1 MQTPSPAVQESLAW
15 LTESLDQV
23 LDETV
28 HLCCIPAP
36 TFEEAER
43 AAYVAARMRAIG
55 LSEVRIDSIHNV
67 TGILSADSASPT
79 TLVAA
84 HIDTVFP
91 RATPLQIRRTQQRL
105 YGPGIGDNCV
115 AVAAMLSV
123 ATAMRRL
130 QPTLP
135 GRVIFAANVGE
146 EGLGNL
152 CGIRALLDT
161 WHGQVDT
168 VLAVEGHGIDELRTT
183 GIGSTRLEVT
193 FTGPGGH
200 SWGAFGT
207 PSAIHAMG
215 SAIHKIA
222 QWQVPRDPK
231 TTFNVGIVEG
241 GGSVNTI
248 APRATMLV
256 DLRSLQPSQLAQLE
270 SRVECLCQEVQ
281 RDTGV
286 QVTSRMVGQRPA
298 AALDADHPLCHG
310 VNAIR
315 HYLRLW
321 PAVFSAASTD
331 ANLPLSLGIPAVCL
345 GITRGA
351 LAHTVQEYIDTAPV
365 GGGLKQLLLTILYSL
380 QPEAHEKPPTA
391 SGPAEMVLTAAR

>member
-1 MQTPSPAVQESLAW
+1 MQIPSSAVQESLTR
-15 LTESLDQV
+15 LTDSLDEV

-28 HLCCIPAP
+28 RLCRIPAP

-43 AAYVAARMRAIG
+43 AAYVAERMRALG
-55 LSEVRIDSIHNV
+55 LTDVRIDSINNV
-67 TGILSADSASPT
+67 TGILSAGTPGPT

-84 HIDTVFP
+84 HLDTVFP
-91 RATPLQIRRTQQRL
+91 RATPLHIRHTRQRL

-123 ATAMRRL
+123 AAAMRHL
-130 QPTLP
+130 QPLP
-135 GRVIFAANVGE
+135 SGRVIFAASVGE

-152 CGIRALLDT
+152 CGIRALLET

-168 VLAVEGHGIDELRTT
+168 VLAVEGHGIDEVRST

-215 SAIHKIA
+215 SAIHQIA
-222 QWQVPRDPK
+222 RLQVPQDPK

-256 DLRSLQPSQLAQLE
+256 DLRSLDPAQLTE
-270 SRVECLCQEVQ
+270 IENRVDRLFQDVHQ
-281 RDTGV
+281 DTGV
-286 QVTSRMVGQRPA
+286 QVTSRIVGRRPA
-298 AALDADHPLCHG
+298 AALATDHPLCCG
-310 VNAIR
+310 VNDIR
-315 HYLRLW
+315 HYLRLR
-321 PAVFSAASTD
+321 PALFSAASTD

-365 GGGLKQLLLTILYSL
+365 GGGLQQLLLTILHAQQSDWHKERAY
-380 QPEAHEKPPTA
+380 
-391 SGPAEMVLTAAR
+391 GR

>member
-1 MQTPSPAVQESLAW
+1 MQIPSSAVQESLTR
-15 LTESLDQV
+15 LTDSLDEV

-28 HLCCIPAP
+28 RLCRIPAP

-43 AAYVAARMRAIG
+43 AAYVAERMRALG
-55 LSEVRIDSIHNV
+55 LTDVRIDSINNV
-67 TGILSADSASPT
+67 TGILSAGTPGPT

-84 HIDTVFP
+84 HLDTVFP
-91 RATPLQIRRTQQRL
+91 RATPLHIRHTRQRL

-123 ATAMRRL
+123 AAAMRHL
-130 QPTLP
+130 QPLP
-135 GRVIFAANVGE
+135 SGRVIFAASVGE

-152 CGIRALLDT
+152 CGIRALLET

-168 VLAVEGHGIDELRTT
+168 VLAVEGHGIDEVRIT

-215 SAIHKIA
+215 SAIHQIA
-222 QWQVPRDPK
+222 RLQVPQDPK

-256 DLRSLQPSQLAQLE
+256 DLRSLDPAQLTEIE
-270 SRVECLCQEVQ
+270 SRVDRLFQDVHQ
-281 RDTGV
+281 DTGV
-286 QVTSRMVGQRPA
+286 QVTSRIVGRRPA
-298 AALDADHPLCHG
+298 AALATDHPLCCG
-310 VNAIR
+310 VNDIR
-315 HYLRLW
+315 HYLRLR
-321 PAVFSAASTD
+321 PALFSAASTD

-365 GGGLKQLLLTILYSL
+365 GGGLQQLLLTILHAQQSDWHK
-380 QPEAHEKPPTA
+380 EREH
-391 SGPAEMVLTAAR
+391 GR

>member
-1 MQTPSPAVQESLAW
+1 MQIPSSAVQESLTR
-15 LTESLDQV
+15 LTDSLDEV

-28 HLCCIPAP
+28 RLCRIPAP

-43 AAYVAARMRAIG
+43 AAYVAERMRALG
-55 LSEVRIDSIHNV
+55 LTDVRIDSIHNV
-67 TGILSADSASPT
+67 TGILSAGTPGPT

-84 HIDTVFP
+84 HLDTVFP
-91 RATPLQIRRTQQRL
+91 RATPLHIRHTRQRL

-123 ATAMRRL
+123 AAAMRHL
-130 QPTLP
+130 QPLP
-135 GRVIFAANVGE
+135 SGRVIFAASVGE

-152 CGIRALLDT
+152 CGIRALLET

-168 VLAVEGHGIDELRTT
+168 VLAVEGHGIDEVRIT

-215 SAIHKIA
+215 SAIHQIA
-222 QWQVPRDPK
+222 RLQVPQDPK

-256 DLRSLQPSQLAQLE
+256 DLRSLDPAQLTEIE
-270 SRVECLCQEVQ
+270 SRVDRLFQDVHQ
-281 RDTGV
+281 DTGV
-286 QVTSRMVGQRPA
+286 QVTSRIVGRRPA
-298 AALDADHPLCHG
+298 AALATDHPLCCG
-310 VNAIR
+310 VNDIR
-315 HYLRLW
+315 HYLRLR
-321 PAVFSAASTD
+321 PALFSAASTD

-365 GGGLKQLLLTILYSL
+365 GGGLQQLLLTILHAQQSDWHKERAY
-380 QPEAHEKPPTA
+380 
-391 SGPAEMVLTAAR
+391 GR

>member
-1 MQTPSPAVQESLAW
+1 MPIPSSAVQESLTR
-15 LTESLDQV
+15 LTDNLDQV

-28 HLCCIPAP
+28 HLCRIPAP

-43 AAYVAARMRAIG
+43 AGYVAERMRAIG
-55 LSEVRIDSIHNV
+55 LTDVQIDGIYNV
-67 TGILSADSASPT
+67 TGIVSAGSPGPT

-84 HIDTVFP
+84 HLDTVFP
-91 RATPLQIRRTQQRL
+91 RATLLEVRRTKQRL
-105 YGPGIGDNCV
+105 YGPGIGDNCI
-115 AVAAMLSV
+115 AVAAMLRV
-123 ATAMRRL
+123 ASTMRHL
-130 QPTLP
+130 QPMPP

-152 CGIRALLDT
+152 CGIRALLET
-161 WHGQVDT
+161 WKGQVDT
-168 VLAVEGHGIDELRTT
+168 VIAVEGHGIDEVRIT

-200 SWGAFGT
+200 SWGAFGI

-222 QWQVPRDPK
+222 RLKVPQDPK
-231 TTFNVGIVEG
+231 TTFNVGVVEG

-256 DLRSLQPSQLAQLE
+256 DLRSVDSTQLV
-270 SRVECLCQEVQ
+270 RVEERVARLLQEVQ
-281 RDTGV
+281 QDTGI
-286 QVTSRMVGQRPA
+286 QVTSRIVGQRPA
-298 AALDADHPLCHG
+298 AALATDHTLCQG
-310 VNAIR
+310 VNDIR
-315 HYLRLW
+315 KYLHLR

-351 LAHTVQEYIDTAPV
+351 LAHTVQEYIDTTPV
-365 GGGLKQLLLTILYSL
+365 GGGLKQLLLTILYSI
-380 QPEAHEKPPTA
+380 EADEHKEYA
-391 SGPAEMVLTAAR
+391 HGR

>member
-1 MQTPSPAVQESLAW
+1 MQTPSPAVQESLTW
-15 LTESLDQV
+15 LTNSLDQV

-28 HLCCIPAP
+28 HLCRIPAP
-36 TFEEAER
+36 TFAEAER
-43 AAYVAARMRAIG
+43 AAYVAERMRAIG
-55 LSEVRIDSIHNV
+55 LTDVQIDSIHNV
-67 TGILSADSASPT
+67 SGILSAGSSGPT

-91 RATPLQIRRTQQRL
+91 PATPLEVRRTKQRL
-105 YGPGIGDNCV
+105 YGPSIGDNCV

-123 ATAMRRL
+123 AAAMRRL
-130 QPTLP
+130 QPAP
-135 GRVIFAANVGE
+135 SGRVIFAASVGE

-152 CGIRALLDT
+152 CGIRALLDS

-168 VLAVEGHGIDELRTT
+168 VIAVEGHGIDEVRTT

-215 SAIHKIA
+215 SAIHKMTRLK
-222 QWQVPRDPK
+222 VPHDPK

-256 DLRSLQPSQLAQLE
+256 DLRSLHPTQLAQIE
-270 SRVECLCQEVQ
+270 SRVDRLLQEVQ

-286 QVTSRMVGQRPA
+286 QVTSRIVGQRPA

-310 VNAIR
+310 VNDIR
-315 HYLRLW
+315 QYLRLR
-321 PAVFSAASTD
+321 PALFSAASTD

-365 GGGLKQLLLTILYSL
+365 GGGLKQLLLTILHAL
-380 QPEAHEKPPTA
+380 QPEAYGKPRA
-391 SGPAEMVLTAAR
+391 AAGHAEMLLTAER

>member
-1 MQTPSPAVQESLAW
+1 LSDSL
-15 LTESLDQV
+15 EQV

-28 HLCCIPAP
+28 QLCRIPAP

-43 AAYVAARMRAIG
+43 AAYVAERMRAIG
-55 LSEVRIDSIHNV
+55 LADVQIDRIHNV
-67 TGILSADSASPT
+67 TGLLTACSPGPT
-79 TLVAA
+79 ILVAA
-84 HIDTVFP
+84 HLDTVFP
-91 RATPLQIRRTQQRL
+91 RATPLQVRRTKQRL

-123 ATAMRRL
+123 ATAMRHL
-130 QPTLP
+130 QPLLQ

-168 VLAVEGHGIDELRTT
+168 VIAVEGHGIDEVRTI

-222 QWQVPRDPK
+222 RLHVPQEPK
-231 TTFNVGIVEG
+231 TTFNVGVVEG

-256 DLRSLQPSQLAQLE
+256 DLRSVDPAQLRHLE
-270 SRVECLCQEVQ
+270 ERLAHLLQEVQ

-286 QVTSRMVGQRPA
+286 QVSSRVVGQRPA
-298 AALDADHPLCHG
+298 AALATDHPLCQK
-310 VNAIR
+310 VNDIR
-315 HYLRLW
+315 KYLHLP

-331 ANLPLSLGIPAVCL
+331 ANLPLSLGIPALCL

-351 LAHTVQEYIDTAPV
+351 LAHTVQEYIDTTPV
-365 GGGLKQLLLTILYSL
+365 GGGLKQLLLTILHSL
-380 QPEAHEKPPTA
+380 QPA
-391 SGPAEMVLTAAR
+391 M

>member
-1 MQTPSPAVQESLAW
+1 
-15 LTESLDQV
+15 
-23 LDETV
+23 
-28 HLCCIPAP
+28 
-36 TFEEAER
+36 
-43 AAYVAARMRAIG
+43 MRAIG
-55 LSEVRIDSIHNV
+55 LTDVQIDRIHNV
-67 TGILSADSASPT
+67 TGLLSTGSIGPT

-84 HIDTVFP
+84 HLDTVFP
-91 RATPLQIRRTQQRL
+91 RATPLQVRRTKQRL

-123 ATAMRRL
+123 AAAMRHL
-130 QPTLP
+130 QPMLP

-161 WHGQVDT
+161 WQGQVDT
-168 VLAVEGHGIDELRTT
+168 VIAVEGHGIDEVRTT

-193 FTGPGGH
+193 FAGPGGH

-215 SAIHKIA
+215 SAIHKVA
-222 QWQVPRDPK
+222 QLQVSSDPK
-231 TTFNVGIVEG
+231 TTFNVGVVEG

-256 DLRSLQPSQLAQLE
+256 DLRSVDPIQLGHLE
-270 SRVECLCQEVQ
+270 DRVARLLQEVEHN
-281 RDTGV
+281 TGV
-286 QVTSRMVGQRPA
+286 QVTSRIVGQRPA
-298 AALDADHPLCHG
+298 AALPMDHPLCHG
-310 VNAIR
+310 VSNIR
-315 HYLRLW
+315 KYLHLR

-351 LAHTVQEYIDTAPV
+351 LAHTVQESIDTTPV
-365 GGGLKQLLLTILYSL
+365 GGGLKQLLLTILHSL
-380 QPEAHEKPPTA
+380 QADAHQER
-391 SGPAEMVLTAAR
+391 EYDR

>member
-1 MQTPSPAVQESLAW
+1 MQTPSAVVQESLTR
-15 LTESLDQV
+15 LTDNLDQV
-23 LDETV
+23 LDETMY
-28 HLCCIPAP
+28 LCRIPAP

-43 AAYVAARMRAIG
+43 AVYVAERMRAIG
-55 LSEVRIDSIHNV
+55 LTDVKIDRIHNV
-67 TGILSADSASPT
+67 TGILSTGSISPT

-84 HIDTVFP
+84 HLDTVFP
-91 RATPLQIRRTQQRL
+91 RATPLQVRRTKQRL

-123 ATAMRRL
+123 ATAMCHL
-130 QPTLP
+130 QPRPP

-152 CGIRALLDT
+152 CGIRALLET
-161 WHGQVDT
+161 WQGQVDT
-168 VLAVEGHGIDELRTT
+168 VIAVEGHGIDEVRTT

-200 SWGAFGT
+200 SWGAFGL

-215 SAIHKIA
+215 SAIHHITRLH
-222 QWQVPRDPK
+222 VPHAPK
-231 TTFNVGIVEG
+231 TTFNVGVVEG

-256 DLRSLQPSQLAQLE
+256 DLRSVDPAQLVRLE
-270 SRVECLCQEVQ
+270 ERVAHLLQEVQ
-281 RDTGV
+281 QDTGV
-286 QVTSRMVGQRPA
+286 QVTSCIVGQRPA
-298 AALDADHPLCHG
+298 AALAADHPLCHG

-315 HYLRLW
+315 KYLHLR

-351 LAHTVQEYIDTAPV
+351 LAHTVQEYIDTTPV
-365 GGGLKQLLLTILYSL
+365 GGGLKQLLLTILHSL
-380 QPEAHEKPPTA
+380 QGDAHKEREH
-391 SGPAEMVLTAAR
+391 GR

>member
-1 MQTPSPAVQESLAW
+1 MQIPSSAVQESLTR
-15 LTESLDQV
+15 LTDNLDQV

-28 HLCCIPAP
+28 HLCRIPAP

-43 AAYVAARMRAIG
+43 AVYVAERMRAIG
-55 LSEVRIDSIHNV
+55 LTDVKIDHIHNV
-67 TGILSADSASPT
+67 TGILSAGSTGPT

-84 HIDTVFP
+84 HLDTVFP
-91 RATPLQIRRTQQRL
+91 RATPLQVRRTKQRL

-123 ATAMRRL
+123 AAAMRHL
-130 QPTLP
+130 QPRPP

-152 CGIRALLDT
+152 CGIRALLET
-161 WHGQVDT
+161 WQGQVDT
-168 VLAVEGHGIDELRTT
+168 VIAVEGHGIDEVRTT

-200 SWGAFGT
+200 SWGAFGL

-215 SAIHKIA
+215 SAIHQIA
-222 QWQVPRDPK
+222 RLQVPQAPK
-231 TTFNVGIVEG
+231 TTFNVGVVEG

-256 DLRSLQPSQLAQLE
+256 DLRSVDPAQLVRLE
-270 SRVECLCQEVQ
+270 ERVARLLQEVQ
-281 RDTGV
+281 QETGV
-286 QVTSRMVGQRPA
+286 QVTSCIVGQRPA
-298 AALDADHPLCHG
+298 AALATDHPLCHG
-310 VNAIR
+310 VNDIR
-315 HYLRLW
+315 KYLHLR

-365 GGGLKQLLLTILYSL
+365 GGGLKQLLLTILHSL
-380 QPEAHEKPPTA
+380 QADAHKEREH
-391 SGPAEMVLTAAR
+391 GR

>member
-1 MQTPSPAVQESLAW
+1 MPIPSSAVQDSLTR
-15 LTESLDQV
+15 LTDSLDQV
-23 LDETV
+23 LDETE
-28 HLCCIPAP
+28 HLCRIPAP

-43 AAYVAARMRAIG
+43 AVYVAQRMRAIG
-55 LSEVRIDSIHNV
+55 LTDVQIDRIHNV
-67 TGILSADSASPT
+67 TGLLSAGRTAPT

-84 HIDTVFP
+84 HLDTVFP
-91 RATPLQIRRTQQRL
+91 RATPLQVRRTKQRL

-123 ATAMRRL
+123 AAAMRHL
-130 QPTLP
+130 QPMLP

-161 WHGQVDT
+161 WQGQVHT
-168 VLAVEGHGIDELRTT
+168 VLAVEGHGIDEVRTT

-215 SAIHKIA
+215 SAIHQMA
-222 QWQVPRDPK
+222 QLHVASDPK
-231 TTFNVGIVEG
+231 TTFNVGVVEG

-256 DLRSLQPSQLAQLE
+256 DLRSVDPTQLVHLE
-270 SRVECLCQEVQ
+270 DRVARLLQEVEQ
-281 RDTGV
+281 HTGV
-286 QVTSRMVGQRPA
+286 QVTSRIVGQRPA
-298 AALDADHPLCHG
+298 AALATDHPLCHG
-310 VNAIR
+310 VSNIR
-315 HYLRLW
+315 KYLHLR

-351 LAHTVQEYIDTAPV
+351 LAHTVQEYIDTTPV
-365 GGGLKQLLLTILYSL
+365 GGGLKQLLLTILHSL
-380 QPEAHEKPPTA
+380 QADAHQER
-391 SGPAEMVLTAAR
+391 EHDR

>member
-1 MQTPSPAVQESLAW
+1 MQIPSSAVQESLTR
-15 LTESLDQV
+15 LTDSLDQV

-28 HLCCIPAP
+28 HLCRIPAP
-36 TFEEAER
+36 TFEEAAR
-43 AAYVAARMRAIG
+43 AAYVAERMRAIG
-55 LSEVRIDSIHNV
+55 LTDVQIDHISNV
-67 TGILSADSASPT
+67 TGLLSAGSTGPT

-84 HIDTVFP
+84 HLDTVFP
-91 RATPLQIRRTQQRL
+91 RATPLQVRCTKQRL

-123 ATAMRRL
+123 ATAMRHL
-130 QPTLP
+130 HPPPP

-161 WHGQVDT
+161 WEGQVDT
-168 VLAVEGHGIDELRTT
+168 VIAVEGHGIDEVRVI

-200 SWGAFGT
+200 SWGAFGI

-222 QWQVPRDPK
+222 RLPVPQDPK

-256 DLRSLQPSQLAQLE
+256 DLRSVDPIQLVRLE
-270 SRVECLCQEVQ
+270 ERVARLFQEVQ
-281 RDTGV
+281 QDTGV
-286 QVTSRMVGQRPA
+286 QVTSRIVGQRPA
-298 AALDADHPLCHG
+298 AALAADHPLCH
-310 VNAIR
+310 VVSDIR
-315 HYLRLW
+315 KYLHLR

-351 LAHTVQEYIDTAPV
+351 LAHTVQEYIDTPPV
-365 GGGLKQLLLTILYSL
+365 GGGLKQLLLTILHSL
-380 QPEAHEKPPTA
+380 QADAHKEREH
-391 SGPAEMVLTAAR
+391 GR

>member
-1 MQTPSPAVQESLAW
+1 MPIPSSAVQESLTR
-15 LTESLDQV
+15 LTANLDQV
-23 LDETV
+23 LDETE
-28 HLCCIPAP
+28 HLCRIPAP

-43 AAYVAARMRAIG
+43 AVYVAQRMRGIG
-55 LSEVRIDSIHNV
+55 LTDVQIDGIHNV
-67 TGILSADSASPT
+67 TGLLSAGSTGPT

-84 HIDTVFP
+84 HLDTVFP
-91 RATPLQIRRTQQRL
+91 RATPLQVRRTKQRV

-115 AVAAMLSV
+115 AVAAMLGV
-123 ATAMRRL
+123 AAAMRHL
-130 QPTLP
+130 QPGLP

-152 CGIRALLDT
+152 CGIRALLET
-161 WHGQVDT
+161 WQGQVDT
-168 VLAVEGHGIDELRTT
+168 VIAVEGHGIDEVRTT

-215 SAIHKIA
+215 SAIHQIA
-222 QWQVPRDPK
+222 QLHVSSDPK
-231 TTFNVGIVEG
+231 TTFNVGVVEG

-248 APRATMLV
+248 APRASMLV
-256 DLRSLQPSQLAQLE
+256 DLRSVDPGQLMQLE
-270 SRVECLCQEVQ
+270 DRVARLFQAVEQ
-281 RDTGV
+281 DTGV
-286 QVTSRMVGQRPA
+286 QVTSRIVGQRPA
-298 AALDADHPLCHG
+298 AALATDHPLCHA
-310 VNAIR
+310 VSNIR
-315 HYLRLW
+315 KYLHLR

-351 LAHTVQEYIDTAPV
+351 LAHTVQEYIDITPV
-365 GGGLKQLLLTILYSL
+365 GGGLKQLLLTILHSL
-380 QPEAHEKPPTA
+380 QAEAHQEH
-391 SGPAEMVLTAAR
+391 EHDR

>member
-1 MQTPSPAVQESLAW
+1 MQIPSSAVQESLSR
-15 LTESLDQV
+15 LTDSLDQV

-28 HLCCIPAP
+28 HLCRIPAP

-43 AAYVAARMRAIG
+43 AAYVAERMRTIG
-55 LSEVRIDSIHNV
+55 LLDVQIDRIHNV
-67 TGILSADSASPT
+67 TGILSAGSTGPT

-84 HIDTVFP
+84 HLDTVFP
-91 RATPLQIRRTQQRL
+91 RATPLQVRRTKQRL

-123 ATAMRRL
+123 AAAMRHL
-130 QPTLP
+130 QPMPL

-168 VLAVEGHGIDELRTT
+168 VIAVEGHGIDEVRAT
-183 GIGSTRLEVT
+183 GIGSTRLEVA

-200 SWGAFGT
+200 SWGAFGL

-222 QWQVPRDPK
+222 RLQVPQDPK
-231 TTFNVGIVEG
+231 TTFNVGIAEG

-256 DLRSLQPSQLAQLE
+256 DLRSVDPTQLVHLEDCVARLLQA
-270 SRVECLCQEVQ
+270 VQ
-281 RDTGV
+281 KDAGI
-286 QVTSRMVGQRPA
+286 QVTSRIVGQRPA
-298 AALDADHPLCHG
+298 AALAVDHPLCHG
-310 VNAIR
+310 INDIR
-315 HYLRLW
+315 KYLHLR
-321 PAVFSAASTD
+321 PAMFSAASTD

-351 LAHTVQEYIDTAPV
+351 LAHTVQEYIDTIPV

-380 QPEAHEKPPTA
+380 QADAYKECEH
-391 SGPAEMVLTAAR
+391 GR

>member
-1 MQTPSPAVQESLAW
+1 
-15 LTESLDQV
+15 LTNNLDQV

-28 HLCCIPAP
+28 HLCRIPAP

-43 AAYVAARMRAIG
+43 AVYVAERMRAIG
-55 LSEVRIDSIHNV
+55 LTDVKLDRIHNV
-67 TGILSADSASPT
+67 TGILSNGSTRPT

-84 HIDTVFP
+84 HLDTVFP
-91 RATPLQIRRTQQRL
+91 RATPLQVRRTKQRL
-105 YGPGIGDNCV
+105 YGPAIGDNCV

-123 ATAMRRL
+123 AETMRHLPSR
-130 QPTLP
+130 LP

-152 CGIRALLDT
+152 CGIRALLDA
-161 WHGQVDT
+161 WAGQVDT
-168 VLAVEGHGIDELRTT
+168 VIAVEGHGIDEVRTT

-215 SAIHKIA
+215 SAIHQITRLH
-222 QWQVPRDPK
+222 VPQDPK
-231 TTFNVGIVEG
+231 TTFNVGVVEG

-256 DLRSLQPSQLAQLE
+256 DLRSVDPVQLVRLE
-270 SRVECLCQEVQ
+270 ERMARLLQEVQ
-281 RDTGV
+281 QETGV
-286 QVTSRMVGQRPA
+286 QVTSCIVGQRPA
-298 AALDADHPLCHG
+298 AALATDHPLCHG
-310 VNAIR
+310 VSDIR
-315 HYLRLW
+315 KHLHLR

-380 QPEAHEKPPTA
+380 EADAYKEGEH
-391 SGPAEMVLTAAR
+391 GR